1 MDLKSKIILIYGPTA
16 SGKSKFAI
24 TLAKKINGEIINAD
38 SMQVYK
44 ELKILSARPS
54 RKDIKKI
61 RHHLYG
67 FQNVKKKFSTGHWLK
82 LVDGKILEIKK
93 RKKIP
98 ILVGGTGLYF
108 KALTD
113 GLVKIPNIPVS
124 FRKKIIDYQKK
135 VGQKKF
141 YKQLI
146 KIDPKSK
153 SKINPKDAQRS
164 IRAFEVKK
172 LSKISLFD
180 WFDKTKSSFK
190 KDQFQKIYLD
200 FPRDILLKRIEK
212 RCIKIVNT
220 ASIKEVA
227 RFKKMKVRNELSA
240 NKIIGI
246 NEINNYLQKNY
257 NLDQTREKI
266 LIKTRQY
273 AKRQATW
280 ARGHM
285 SDWKRLTPN
294 EIKNYIKNFK

>member
-1 MDLKSKIILIYGPTA
+1 M
-16 SGKSKFAI
+16 
-24 TLAKKINGEIINAD
+24 
-38 SMQVYK
+38 
-44 ELKILSARPS
+44 
-54 RKDIKKI
+54 
-61 RHHLYG
+61 
-67 FQNVKKKFSTGHWLK
+67 
-82 LVDGKILEIKK
+82 
-93 RKKIP
+93 
-98 ILVGGTGLYF
+98 
-108 KALTD
+108 
-113 GLVKIPNIPVS
+113 VKIPNIPVS

-146 KIDPKSK
+146 KIDPNSK
-153 SKINPKDAQRS
+153 SKINPKDIQRS

-180 WFDKTKSSFK
+180 WFDKTKSNFK

-200 FPRDILLKRIEK
+200 FPRDILLKR
-212 RCIKIVNT
+212 IVNT

-285 SDWKRLTPN
+285 SDWKRLAPN
-294 EIKNYIKNFK
+294 DIKKYIKNFK

>member
-1 MDLKSKIILIYGPTA
+1 MC
-16 SGKSKFAI
+16 
-24 TLAKKINGEIINAD
+24 
-38 SMQVYK
+38 
-44 ELKILSARPS
+44 
-54 RKDIKKI
+54 I
-61 RHHLYG
+61 R
-67 FQNVKKKFSTGHWLK
+67 
-82 LVDGKILEIKK
+82 D
-93 RKKIP
+93 R
-98 ILVGGTGLYF
+98 
-108 KALTD
+108 
-113 GLVKIPNIPVS
+113 
-124 FRKKIIDYQKK
+124 
-135 VGQKKF
+135 F
-141 YKQLI
+141 YKHLI

-153 SKINPKDAQRS
+153 SKINPKDVQRS

-180 WFDKTKSSFK
+180 WFDKTKSNFK

-285 SDWKRLTPN
+285 SDWKRLAPN
-294 EIKNYIKNFK
+294 EIKKYIKNFK